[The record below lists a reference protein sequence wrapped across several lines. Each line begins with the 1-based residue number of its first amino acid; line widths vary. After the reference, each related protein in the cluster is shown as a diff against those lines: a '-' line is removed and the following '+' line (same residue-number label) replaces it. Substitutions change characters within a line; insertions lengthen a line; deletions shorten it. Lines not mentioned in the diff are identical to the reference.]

1 MKKHITFI
9 GLDVHKNSINVALA
23 DEDRNGEVRY
33 HGAIGGA
40 IADLDR
46 LVKKLTS
53 PSKELRFVY
62 EAGPCGYDIFRSLTA
77 KGYDCA
83 VVAPSNIPK
92 KATDRIKTDRRDAM
106 MLARLHRAGELTYVF
121 VPRAEDE
128 AMRDLTRAREDA
140 VKAQRV
146 VRQQM
151 GGLLLR
157 LGFRY
162 PGRTAWTAAHF
173 RWLAAQKMQ
182 SASQQVVFQE
192 YIDAIGETTKRVE
205 RLTKQI
211 EELLPSW
218 RMAPVVKALHA
229 LRGVSRIVAA
239 TMIAELGDLTRFE
252 NPRKLMAFLG
262 LVPSEHTSG
271 QKRRQGAITKTGNG
285 HARRVLVEAG
295 QAYRYQARITPPLRK
310 RQEEVS
316 KEVKDISWKCQVRL
330 CARFRRLTAAGKNR
344 NTVVTAMARELAAFM
359 WSIAKQ
365 VPINA

>member
-1 MKKHITFI
+1 MKKHITFV
-9 GLDVHKNSINVALA
+9 GLDVHKNSISVALA
-23 DEDRNGEVRY
+23 DGDRNGDVRY
-33 HGAIGGA
+33 YATIGGTL
-40 IADLDR
+40 ADVNR

-53 PSKELRFVY
+53 SSRELHFAY
-62 EAGPCGYDIFRSLTA
+62 EAGPCGYDIFRSLTE
-77 KGYDCA
+77 KGYACA
-83 VVAPSNIPK
+83 VVSPSYIPK
-92 KATDRIKTDRRDAM
+92 KPTDRIKTDRRDAM

-146 VRQQM
+146 ARQHL
-151 GGLLLR
+151 GGMLLR

-162 PGRTAWTAAHF
+162 QGKTAWTSAHF
-173 RWLAAQKMQ
+173 GWLTAQRMP
-182 SASQQVVFQE
+182 SPSQQIVFQE
-192 YIDAIGETTKRVE
+192 YINAIEETTKRVE
-205 RLTKQI
+205 RLTQQI
-211 EELLPSW
+211 EDLMPSW

-239 TMIAELGDLTRFE
+239 TMIAELGDITRFE
-252 NPRKLMAFLG
+252 KPGKLMAFLG

-295 QAYRYQARITPPLRK
+295 QAYSYQARITPPLLK
-310 RQEEVS
+310 RQEGVS
-316 KEVKDISWKCQVRL
+316 QEVKDISWKCQVRL

-365 VPINA
+365 VPIST

>member
-1 MKKHITFI
+1 MKKHITFV

-23 DEDRNGEVRY
+23 DGDRNGDVRY
-33 HGAIGGA
+33 YGAIGGT
-40 IADLDR
+40 IDDLDR
-46 LVKKLTS
+46 LVKKLAS
-53 PSKELRFVY
+53 SSRELRFVY
-62 EAGPCGYDIFRSLTA
+62 EAGPCGYDIFRSLTE
-77 KGYDCA
+77 KGYACA
-83 VVAPSNIPK
+83 VVSPSYIPK
-92 KATDRIKTDRRDAM
+92 KPTDRIKTDRRDAM

-140 VKAQRV
+140 LKAQRV
-146 VRQQM
+146 ARQHL
-151 GGLLLR
+151 GGMLLR

-162 PGRTAWTAAHF
+162 QGKTAWTPAHF
-173 RWLAAQKMQ
+173 RWLATLKMPNP
-182 SASQQVVFQE
+182 SQQVVFQE
-192 YIDAIGETTKRVE
+192 YIQAIEEATKRVE
-205 RLTKQI
+205 RLTRQI
-211 EELLPSW
+211 EDLVPSW

-252 NPRKLMAFLG
+252 NPGKLMAFLG
-262 LVPSEHTSG
+262 LVPSEHSSG

-295 QAYRYQARITPPLRK
+295 QAYSYRARITPPLLK
-310 RQEEVS
+310 RQEGVCQ
-316 KEVKDISWKCQVRL
+316 EVKDISWKCQVRL

-344 NTVVTAMARELAAFM
+344 NTVVTAIARELAAFM

-365 VPINA
+365 VPISA